1 MQSCREPSFCRAGI
15 LATIEELKLSSNLRA
30 LSFLFLVASWSF
42 VVGCTSSIGPG
53 YIINKQDIDIHFEP
67 GPPPHIAIKSS
78 YELTNNGT
86 RPLSALELRLPGKR
100 RFKTSNIELT
110 WDGQAVNT
118 EQSPDNPRNV
128 LLKLPN
134 SWPVSGRHS
143 LHIAMNLE
151 TPGPG
156 EESYLGFAPDAFFLP
171 AQGWAAELLPAR
183 GIFAT
188 GGVPPDKWNLT
199 VQVPNGFVV
208 HTSGDKIKT
217 SKHGEE
223 TTVHA
228 RQRIVD
234 IYPYVIAGRYVTKQI
249 GSERQKIYLWTRK
262 QQDTG
267 DIRAV
272 SDSLVKTLGNYNLV
286 FGERSV
292 AQPPTGFFGR
302 HHASPGKNAPPLWL
316 AECPVIPGCFTE
328 RNPLNVQ
335 VLGIKD
341 EVRSGEMISLD
352 SAMIDP
358 GPGLKKMALATA
370 PALAASWLGYGQSP
384 GFYEQDP
391 PLSAFP
397 AFAAAVGDEALNVAT
412 ARMETIRRALALVP
426 KNSPTSGKE
435 DAAALQAKSFLF
447 FYALQ
452 DRYGQETFRKAVKH
466 VLDSRRNSGFNL
478 DDLIAAFD
486 QEAHGNTAAF
496 VRLWMKHPGVPA
508 DFRAKYEN
516 TSAQKNTSLK
526 ESMP

>member
-1 MQSCREPSFCRAGI
+1 LRLP
-15 LATIEELKLSSNLRA
+15 SNLRA
-30 LSFLFLVASWSF
+30 SPFLFLLAGWSF
-42 VVGCTSSIGPG
+42 LAGCTSSFGPG
-53 YIINKQDIDIHFEP
+53 YIINKQDIDVHFNP

-86 RPLSALELRLPGKR
+86 RPLSELELRLPAKR
-100 RFKTSNIELT
+100 RFKSSNVELT
-110 WDGQAVNT
+110 WDGQTLDSAP
-118 EQSPDNPRNV
+118 SPDYPRNTLV
-128 LLKLPN
+128 KLPQP
-134 SWPVSGRHS
+134 WTVSARHS
-143 LHIAMNLE
+143 LHIAMDLQ

-156 EESYLGFAPDAFFLP
+156 EKSFLGFAPDAFFLP
-171 AQGWAAELLPAR
+171 AQGWAPQLLPAE

-188 GGVPPDKWNLT
+188 GGAPPDKWNLT
-199 VQVPNGFVV
+199 VHAPKGFVI

-223 TTVHA
+223 NTIHS

-234 IYPYVIAGRYVTKQI
+234 IYPYVIAGRYVSKQI
-249 GSERQKIYLWTRK
+249 GSDRQKIYLWTRK
-262 QQDTG
+262 QQDAG

-272 SDSLVKTLGNYNLV
+272 SDSLVKTLANYNLV
-286 FGERSV
+286 FGARSV
-292 AQPPTGFFGR
+292 ANPPAGFFGR
-302 HHASPGKNAPPLWL
+302 HPTPGKNGLPLWL

-328 RNPLNVQ
+328 RNPLNAQ
-335 VLGIKD
+335 VLGTKD

-370 PALAASWLGYGQSP
+370 PALAASWLGYGQNP
-384 GFYEQDP
+384 GFYEQDL

-397 AFAAAVGDEALNVAT
+397 AFAAAVGDEALNGAT
-412 ARMETIRRALALVP
+412 ARTETIRRALALVP
-426 KNSPTSGKE
+426 KNSPPLAKE
-435 DAAALQAKSFLF
+435 HDAALYAKSFLF

-452 DRYGQETFRKAVKH
+452 DRYGQETFRKAVRH
-466 VLDSRRNSGFNL
+466 MLDARRNSGFNL

-508 DFRAKYEN
+508 DFRATYEN
-516 TSAQKNTSLK
+516 TSADTNTSLK
-526 ESMP
+526 EGTP

>member
-1 MQSCREPSFCRAGI
+1 
-15 LATIEELKLSSNLRA
+15 LKLPTNFRA
-30 LSFLFLVASWSF
+30 LRFLFLVASCGF
-42 VVGCTSSIGPG
+42 VAGCTSSFGPG
-53 YIINKQDIDIHFEP
+53 YTVNKQDIDVHFDP

-86 RPLSALELRLPGKR
+86 HPLSALELRLPGKQ

-110 WDGQAVNT
+110 WDGQAINI
-118 EQSPDNPRNV
+118 EQSPDNPRNA
-128 LLKLPN
+128 LLRLPH

-151 TPGPG
+151 TPAPG

-199 VQVPNGFVV
+199 VHVPNGFVV
-208 HTSGDKIKT
+208 HTSGDKMKT

-223 TTVHA
+223 ITIHA

-234 IYPYVIAGRYVTKQI
+234 FYPYVIAGRYVSKQI
-249 GSERQKIYLWTRK
+249 GSDRQKIYLWTRK
-262 QQDTG
+262 QQDPG

-272 SDSLVKTLGNYNLV
+272 SDSLIKTLGNYNLV

-292 AQPPTGFFGR
+292 AQPPAGFLAW
-302 HHASPGKNAPPLWL
+302 HHNRGQNGLPLWL
-316 AECPVIPGCFTE
+316 AECPVTPGCFTK
-328 RNPLNVQ
+328 RNPLNAQ
-335 VLGIKD
+335 LLGTKD
-341 EVRSGEMISLD
+341 EGRSGEMISLD
-352 SAMIDP
+352 SAVIDP

-384 GFYEQDP
+384 GFFEQDP

-397 AFAAAVGDEALNVAT
+397 AFAAAVGDEALNGAA
-412 ARMETIRRALALVP
+412 ARMETIRRALALMP
-426 KNSPTSGKE
+426 KNAPPSAKE
-435 DAAALQAKSFLF
+435 ESAALQAKSFLF

-452 DRYGQETFRKAVKH
+452 DRYGQETFRKAVRH
-466 VLDSRRNSGFNL
+466 MLDARRNTDFNL
-478 DDLIAAFD
+478 NDLIAAFD

-496 VRLWMKHPGVPA
+496 VRLWMKHPGVPP

-516 TSAQKNTSLK
+516 TSADKNTSLK
-526 ESMP
+526 ESTP

>member
-1 MQSCREPSFCRAGI
+1 
-15 LATIEELKLSSNLRA
+15 LKLRSNLRA
-30 LSFLFLVASWSF
+30 LSFLFLVDILSF
-42 VVGCTSSIGPG
+42 ATGCTSSFGPG
-53 YIINKQDIDIHFEP
+53 YIINKQDIDVHLDP

-86 RPLSALELRLPGKR
+86 RPLSMLELRLPGNR
-100 RFKTSNIELT
+100 RFKSSNVQLA
-110 WDGQAVNT
+110 WDGQPVDI
-118 EQSPDNPRNV
+118 EPSPDYPRNT

-134 SWPVSGRHS
+134 LWTASARHS

-156 EESYLGFAPDAFFLP
+156 ESSYLGFASDAFFLP
-171 AQGWAAELLPAR
+171 AQGWAPQLLPAE

-188 GGVPPDKWNLT
+188 GGAPPDKWNLT
-199 VQVPNGFVV
+199 LHVPQGFAV

-223 TTVHA
+223 TTIYA

-249 GSERQKIYLWTRK
+249 GSDRQKIYLWTRK
-262 QQDTG
+262 PQDPG

-286 FGERSV
+286 FGERTL
-292 AQPPTGFFGR
+292 ANPPTGFFG
-302 HHASPGKNAPPLWL
+302 HHPTPGQKGLPLWL
-316 AECPVIPGCFTE
+316 VECPVIPGCFTK
-328 RNPLNVQ
+328 RNPLNAQ
-335 VLGIKD
+335 LLGTKD
-341 EVRSGEMISLD
+341 EGRSGEMISLD

-370 PALAASWLGYGQSP
+370 PALAASWLGYGQNP

-397 AFAAAVGDEALNVAT
+397 AFAAAVGDEALNGAT

-426 KNSPTSGKE
+426 KNSPAPGKE
-435 DAAALQAKSFLF
+435 DDAALYAKSFLF

-452 DRYGQETFRKAVKH
+452 DRYGPETFRKAVRH
-466 VLDSRRNSGFNL
+466 MLDSRRNAGFNL

-486 QEAHGNTAAF
+486 EEAHRNTAAF

-516 TSAQKNTSLK
+516 NSADANTSLK
-526 ESMP
+526 ETTP

>member
-1 MQSCREPSFCRAGI
+1 
-15 LATIEELKLSSNLRA
+15 
-30 LSFLFLVASWSF
+30 
-42 VVGCTSSIGPG
+42 
-53 YIINKQDIDIHFEP
+53 
-67 GPPPHIAIKSS
+67 
-78 YELTNNGT
+78 
-86 RPLSALELRLPGKR
+86 
-100 RFKTSNIELT
+100 
-110 WDGQAVNT
+110 
-118 EQSPDNPRNV
+118 
-128 LLKLPN
+128 
-134 SWPVSGRHS
+134 
-143 LHIAMNLE
+143 MNLE

-156 EESYLGFAPDAFFLP
+156 ESSYLGFTPDAFFLP
-171 AQGWAAELLPAR
+171 AQGWAPELLPAK
-183 GIFAT
+183 GVLAT
-188 GGVPPDKWNLT
+188 GGVPPDKWSLT
-199 VQVPNGFVV
+199 VHVPNGFVV

-223 TTVHA
+223 NTIYA

-249 GSERQKIYLWTRK
+249 GSDRQKIYLWTRK
-262 QQDTG
+262 QQDAG

-272 SDSLVKTLGNYNLV
+272 SDSLVKTLSNYNLV
-286 FGERSV
+286 FGQRSV

-302 HHASPGKNAPPLWL
+302 HHTSGQNGLPLWL

-328 RNPLNVQ
+328 RNPLNAQ
-335 VLGIKD
+335 LLGSKD

-358 GPGLKKMALATA
+358 APGLKKMALAAA

-397 AFAAAVGDEALNVAT
+397 TFAAAVGDEALNGAT

-426 KNSPTSGKE
+426 KNSQLPGKE

-452 DRYGQETFRKAVKH
+452 DRYGPEIFRKAVRH
-466 VLDSRRNSGFNL
+466 MLDSRRNSGFNL
-478 DDLIAAFD
+478 EDLIAAFD
-486 QEAHGNTAAF
+486 EEAHGNTAVF

-516 TSAQKNTSLK
+516 TSAQKNTSL
-526 ESMP
+526 SQSRNHVCTQPPPRIRTSGIPASGSCLR